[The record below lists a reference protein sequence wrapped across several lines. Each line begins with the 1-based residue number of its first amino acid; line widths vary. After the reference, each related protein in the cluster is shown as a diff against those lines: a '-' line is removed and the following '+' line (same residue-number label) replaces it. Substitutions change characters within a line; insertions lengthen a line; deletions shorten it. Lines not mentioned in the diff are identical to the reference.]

1 MRTPVLLDHRGQ
13 PIERKALTQEV
24 AAATV
29 SGVRTPL
36 TAYPG
41 DGLNPVRLANIL
53 READQGHPLRQLE
66 LAETVEERDPH
77 ILGVLGTRKRSVAQL
92 EITVEDGSSAAE
104 HKAQAE
110 AIRTWLQRD
119 ELAAELFDMLD
130 AVHKGYSFTEILWD
144 TSEGQWQ
151 PRALEWRDPRWF
163 EFERRDLRTP
173 LLIAEN
179 GERVPLPAGKFIYS
193 QMAAKSGI
201 PTRSGLSRVL
211 SWAWMFKAFSSR
223 DWAIFTQTYGQP
235 IRIGKYGQGA
245 TGDDKRA
252 LLRAISN
259 VAGDMAAMIPA
270 SMEIEF
276 VESGNLGASTDLYEK
291 RVTHLNLEASKA
303 VLGQTTTTDAVSG
316 GHAVSQEHRLVQEDI
331 ERSDAKQLS
340 AHINRDLVKVWIELQ
355 YGPQEHYP
363 RVTIGRP
370 EQKDVEVIVRTVKA
384 FGLPMKKSEA
394 YELAGISQPEDGDEL
409 VMMPSTQAAPAQ
421 TGRTS
426 LPPPPQDNAPSPDPL
441 EEATQQILAGDPA
454 APEVARADAAVRS
467 IAVDAD
473 RGAAAAQDAM
483 KAILESIIG
492 TAQDMEDVRTRLLEM
507 APGISTKA
515 LAAALRQAIVVAELT
530 GRADLIEA
538 GLVDG

>member
-1 MRTPVLLDHRGQ
+1 MRTPVLLDHRGR

-24 AAATV
+24 AAATM

-53 READQGHPLRQLE
+53 KEADQGHPLRQLE

-144 TSEGQWQ
+144 TSEGEWQ

-179 GERVPLPAGKFIYS
+179 GERVPLPAGKFIYT

-201 PTRSGLSRVL
+201 PARSGLSRVL
-211 SWAWMFKAFSSR
+211 SWLWMFKAFSSR

-235 IRIGKYGQGA
+235 IRLGKYGQGA

-340 AHINRDLVKVWIELQ
+340 AHINRDLVKVWIDLQ

-384 FGLPMKKSEA
+384 LGLPMKKSEA

-409 VMMPSTQAAPAQ
+409 VMMTSAEAAPTQ
-421 TGRTS
+421 PGRTS
-426 LPPPPQDNAPSPDPL
+426 LPPPGEGAPADPL
-441 EEATQQILAGDPA
+441 AEATQQILAGDPA
-454 APEVARADAAVRS
+454 APEVARADEAVRS

-473 RGAAAAQDAM
+473 RGAAGAQEAM

-492 TAQDMEDVRTRLLEM
+492 TAQDMEDIRTRLLEM
-507 APGISTKA
+507 APGISTRA

-538 GLVDG
+538 GLVNG

>member
-1 MRTPVLLDHRGQ
+1 MRTPVLLDHRGR

-36 TAYPG
+36 TSYPG

-110 AIRTWLQRD
+110 AIRAWLQRD

-130 AVHKGYSFTEILWD
+130 SVHKGYSFTEILWD

-173 LLIAEN
+173 LLISEN

-193 QMAAKSGI
+193 QLAAKSGI
-201 PTRSGLSRVL
+201 PARSGLSRVL
-211 SWAWMFKAFSSR
+211 TWLWMFKAFSSR

-235 IRIGKYGQGA
+235 IRIGKYGAGA
-245 TGDDKRA
+245 TADDKRA

-340 AHINRDLVKVWIELQ
+340 AHINRDLVKVWIDLQ
-355 YGPQEHYP
+355 FGPQEHYP

-384 FGLPMKKSEA
+384 LGLPMKKSEA
-394 YELAGISQPEDGDEL
+394 YELAGISQPEAGDEL
-409 VMMPSTQAAPAQ
+409 VMMPTAQPAPPQPGRQAVPPAPGEGAPA
-421 TGRTS
+421 
-426 LPPPPQDNAPSPDPL
+426 DPL
-441 EEATQQILAGDPA
+441 AEATQQILAGDPA
-454 APEVARADAAVRS
+454 ATEVARADEAVRS

-473 RGAAAAQDAM
+473 RSAAAAQDAM
-483 KAILESIIG
+483 LAILESIIG
-492 TAQDMEDVRTRLLEM
+492 TAEDMEDVRTRLLEM
-507 APGISTKA
+507 APGISTRA

-538 GLVDG
+538 GLVNG